1 MDIFIK
7 CEKTGREWS
16 QGSEGSL
23 ESEGTLV
30 NEGSLENMESW
41 EAWGVSG
48 AQRAF
53 LAKGTWRAT
62 FGSLGSLGSESS
74 LGSNGTMLI
83 YESMEP
89 GN

>member
-1 MDIFIK
+1 MGILIK

-23 ESEGTLV
+23 ESEGSLV

-41 EAWGVSG
+41 EAWGVIG

-53 LAKGTWRAT
+53 
-62 FGSLGSLGSESS
+62 FSQSNMESD
-74 LGSNGTMLI
+74 LW
-83 YESMEP
+83 ESGEP
-89 GN
+89 RERKQPGD